1 MKKKFVKKDEVL
13 SLLDDLFQQI
23 EAVER
28 YIPFQ
33 INEHRYATE
42 QHFQEKASH
51 ISNCLY
57 DLNKAT
63 DETSES
69 EGYTWESKRLLLR
82 TV

>member
-28 YIPFQ
+28 HIPLQ

-42 QHFQEKASH
+42 QHFQEKVNH
-51 ISNCLY
+51 ISHCLY
-57 DLNKAT
+57 DLNKVT
-63 DETSES
+63 DETSEP
-69 EGYTWESKRLLLR
+69 EGYVWEAKRLLLR